1 MNAESAALSEFAL
14 ARFERDGFL
23 ILKSLVAA
31 DTCKQMKELSISY
44 LNRAIAPVE
53 FEVDV
58 QYPGSP
64 SSRESRGGETVR
76 RLLHAYARDEVFMK
90 WATDPILATHVARL
104 LHAHDIVM
112 SQSHHNCIMTKHP
125 GFSSATLWHQ
135 DIRYWS
141 FDRPDIISGW
151 LALGVE
157 DRDNG
162 CLRVIP
168 GTHTLEIDR
177 GRFDAAQFLRPDL
190 TENKQLISQAQ
201 LVELEPG
208 DVLLFHCRLFHAAG
222 RNLTQDTKF
231 SVVYTYHRPDNRPI
245 RGTRSARYQG
255 ITIKAAD
262 S

>member
-14 ARFERDGFL
+14 AQFEHDGYL
-23 ILKSLVAA
+23 ILHSFVAA
-31 DTCKQMKELSISY
+31 DICEQMKELSETY
-44 LNRAIAPVE
+44 LLEGIAPVE

-64 SSRESRGGETVR
+64 NSKESQGGETVR
-76 RLLHAYARDEVFMK
+76 RLLHAYARHEVFMK
-90 WATDPILATHVARL
+90 WATDPTLAAHIATL
-104 LHAHDIVM
+104 LRADQIVM

-125 GFSSATLWHQ
+125 GSSSATLWHQ

-141 FDRPDIISGW
+141 FDRPEIISAW

-157 DRDNG
+157 DRQNG

-168 GTHTLEIDR
+168 GTHKLELDR
-177 GRFDAAQFLRPDL
+177 GRFDASQFLRPDL

-231 SVVYTYHRPDNRPI
+231 SLVFTYHRTDNRPI
-245 RGTRSARYQG
+245 RETRSARYQG
-255 ITIKAAD
+255 IRIQTANR
-262 S
+262 